1 MPWRAT
7 ELELR
12 RLFYWSMRFTHWDS
26 VRYVATVVAANEQLV
41 LGGTSGA
48 SKTSAP
54 QDLNLYTNFNVR
66 MLRTGSSLPKFC
78 FSHCCQVV
86 LQIAPAQSGFQS
98 ENGRSLCNPQSM
110 HAHARTRT
118 QTPPCAQDVPTVL
131 LTRPFATRTELGWAH
146 VRAGGPA
153 GGIGGS
159 KLRIYELRLV

>member
-1 MPWRAT
+1 MPWCAT

-66 MLRTGSSLPKFC
+66 LLQIASSLPKFC
-78 FSHCCQVV
+78 TFPIVV
-86 LQIAPAQSGFQS
+86 RWFCKLPLFRVVFNRKMGDHYAI
-98 ENGRSLCNPQSM
+98 RSPCTHM
-110 HAHARTRT
+110 HVHARKLLPARRT
-118 QTPPCAQDVPTVL
+118 C
-131 LTRPFATRTELGWAH
+131 
-146 VRAGGPA
+146 
-153 GGIGGS
+153 
-159 KLRIYELRLV
+159 RLCC